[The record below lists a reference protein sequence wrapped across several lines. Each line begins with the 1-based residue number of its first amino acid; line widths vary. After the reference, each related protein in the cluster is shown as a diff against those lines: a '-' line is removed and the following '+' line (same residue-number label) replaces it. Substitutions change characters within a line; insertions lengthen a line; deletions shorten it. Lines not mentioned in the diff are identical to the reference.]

1 MPEIPAWRYGPAQ
14 LWYDMMGV
22 DETGQGFDYGFK
34 LKQVGHMTST
44 CKQLRNNVV
53 YKLIYSNTTA

>member
-34 LKQVGHMTST
+34 LKQVGHMTSHGHSDSVALT
-44 CKQLRNNVV
+44 FFWH
-53 YKLIYSNTTA
+53 YKRSD